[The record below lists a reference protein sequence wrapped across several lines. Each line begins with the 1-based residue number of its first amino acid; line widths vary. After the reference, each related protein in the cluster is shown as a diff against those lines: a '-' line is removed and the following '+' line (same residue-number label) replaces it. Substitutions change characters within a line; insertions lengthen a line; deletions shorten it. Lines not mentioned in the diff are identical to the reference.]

1 MARLALFKR
10 LCATLAS
17 ATLLVLARP
26 ACAKPVEVTR
36 FSTPQTLAQL
46 GWQQA
51 GRAVAVVPAPDSGID
66 PQSLVDQPWL
76 DAVAR
81 EVAALGFGAA
91 TPGAADILAE
101 VDVVHD
107 RLAQGGGRGPVSV
120 GLGGATG
127 GRHSSLGL
135 GLGFNFGGGVRHLD
149 GTRLRVILR
158 DRASG
163 QALWEGRADNT
174 EKSGSREASADLLA
188 PRMAHA
194 LFTGFPGPSGQTTS
208 VK

>member
-1 MARLALFKR
+1 MPAMPRPALFKR

-17 ATLLVLARP
+17 ATLLVLTQP

-107 RLAQGGGRGPVSV
+107 RLAQGADAARSVSGWAGPPA
-120 GLGGATG
+120 GATAALAWG
-127 GRHSSLGL
+127 WASISGAACATS
-135 GLGFNFGGGVRHLD
+135 
-149 GTRLRVILR
+149 TA
-158 DRASG
+158 RACG
-163 QALWEGRADNT
+163 
-174 EKSGSREASADLLA
+174 
-188 PRMAHA
+188 
-194 LFTGFPGPSGQTTS
+194 
-208 VK
+208 